1 MSMLARKVL
10 AVAAAGVLLAA
21 CAATGPATQ
30 APAEDCRAE
39 LGQASAQ
46 LAAEVAERQRL
57 LKAAARREE
66 ALKKEIEALKS
77 IERAI
82 LDREERKQTRA
93 R

>member
-10 AVAAAGVLLAA
+10 VVAAAGALLAG

-30 APAEDCRAE
+30 APAADCRAE
-39 LGQASAQ
+39 LVQTSAQ

-57 LKAAARREE
+57 QKAASRREE

-82 LDREERKQTRA
+82 LEREERKQSRA